1 MTMQQLRSILPAI
14 TAAVLVPALG
24 GRAMAQPGCSIPSD
38 HHVVIAIEPLEM
50 VPGERR
56 VLELSMVRAPYT
68 PSEPVPAA
76 CKARWSVNEGSHAR
90 VDDRG
95 RFRLTRYARP
105 GEQVVVSVN
114 VGGRKVR
121 QEVHV
126 IDPHPNPIAGTW
138 SQSGPAQ
145 CDSAVDAA
153 AVPVRELVI
162 RRDGRFS
169 LTYTPFETYKDY
181 WGTYTFDQAT
191 GALAMGVAGGTR
203 DPWGLD
209 LAGTAHVADR
219 RLTLRGVW
227 LGQPG
232 QATARTCTYVF
243 TQ

>member
-1 MTMQQLRSILPAI
+1 MRIRSLLPAI
-14 TAAVLVPALG
+14 IAAVLAPALG
-24 GRAMAQPGCSIPSD
+24 GRAAAQPGCTIPSD
-38 HHVVIAIEPLEM
+38 QHVLIAVEPLEM

-76 CKARWSVNEGSHAR
+76 CRARWSVSDGSHAR

-105 GEQVVVSVN
+105 GEQVVVSVD

-126 IDPHPNPIAGTW
+126 VDPHPNPVAGTW

-145 CDSAVDAA
+145 CDSALDAA
-153 AVPVRELVI
+153 AVPVQELII

-169 LTYTPFETYKDY
+169 ATFMPFEAYKDY
-181 WGTYTFDQAT
+181 WGTYTYDRTT
-191 GALAMGVAGGTR
+191 GALEMGVVGSNQV
-203 DPWGLD
+203 PEGLD

-232 QATARTCTYVF
+232 RVTPRTCTYVF